1 MLSILE
7 LEQIAAARLLDGKVL
22 HSAQRYDG
30 AFYIADYAIEL
41 TLKARICK
49 TLQWQG
55 FPDTNKEFER
65 FSSFKVHDLAV
76 LLKLSGKESTV
87 KSRHMAAWS
96 IVAGWKPQARYVRI
110 GSVGEH
116 QAASLLKA
124 VEILVREL

>member
-7 LEQIAAARLLDGKVL
+7 LEQIAAARLLDGKTL
-22 HSAQRYDG
+22 HGAQRYDG
-30 AFYIADYAIEL
+30 AFYISGYAIEL

-49 TLQWQG
+49 TLQWNG

-65 FSSFKVHDLAV
+65 FSSFRVHDLAV
-76 LLKLSGKESTV
+76 LLKLTGRESIVMTHHV
-87 KSRHMAAWS
+87 AEWS
-96 IVAGWKPQARYVRI
+96 IVASWKPQARYVRI

-116 QAASLLKA
+116 QANSMLKA